1 LEHRGHSHHRGSTTT
16 WSPDGAPD
24 STVPGRQATAKSGSG
39 HEQSASGGSGPG
51 RAPAARRSLGR
62 KRHDPDQSES
72 VDLFLSADFSEPPLS
87 NTSDDKPASGK
98 YSADRTNTPANPASS
113 HVKTANPKLLGDLTT
128 GILLL
133 DISGIVN
140 WMNPAAE
147 DLLGISFQRAFNR
160 PLDGLVPGI
169 ETLVELVTRAR
180 LERQS
185 FGHAINIP
193 SPQRDGSEQELA
205 VRVSILGE
213 AAEDQLLLEIFNLT
227 QRHQLD
233 RENSLIAQH
242 GASRQMLRRLAHEI
256 RNPLGGLRGA
266 AQLLERELGDPA
278 LREFTQVIIGEADR
292 LAGLM
297 DNLLGPGSKPDLKMV
312 NVHELLEYVATI
324 TESEWPDQRIQRDYD
339 PSLPDLFVDR
349 DQLTQAFLNLLRNAV
364 QAISAKG
371 VIVMRTRV
379 LTNQVLNKN
388 TFKLVALIE
397 IEDNGPG
404 VPADITD
411 TLFFPLVTGRN
422 DGTGLGLPLAQDLV
436 NRHQGLIEYE
446 SEPGRT
452 VFIVHLPIL
461 PAPVDLQV
469 NTL

>member
-1 LEHRGHSHHRGSTTT
+1 M
-16 WSPDGAPD
+16 
-24 STVPGRQATAKSGSG
+24 
-39 HEQSASGGSGPG
+39 
-51 RAPAARRSLGR
+51 
-62 KRHDPDQSES
+62 
-72 VDLFLSADFSEPPLS
+72 
-87 NTSDDKPASGK
+87 
-98 YSADRTNTPANPASS
+98 
-113 HVKTANPKLLGDLTT
+113 LLGDLTT

-147 DLLGISFQRAFNR
+147 DLLGISLQRAVNR

-169 ETLVELVTRAR
+169 ETLVELVRRAR

-193 SPQRDGSEQELA
+193 SPQRDGSQQELA
-205 VRVSILGE
+205 VRVSILGG

-233 RENSLIAQH
+233 RENTLIAQH

-297 DNLLGPGSKPDLKMV
+297 DNLLGPGSKPDLQMV
-312 NVHELLEYVATI
+312 NVHELLERVATI

-349 DQLTQAFLNLLRNAV
+349 DQLTQAFLNLLRNAF

-371 VIVMRTRV
+371 VIVMRTRI

-452 VFIVHLPIL
+452 VFMVHLPIL

>member
-1 LEHRGHSHHRGSTTT
+1 M
-16 WSPDGAPD
+16 
-24 STVPGRQATAKSGSG
+24 K
-39 HEQSASGGSGPG
+39 
-51 RAPAARRSLGR
+51 
-62 KRHDPDQSES
+62 
-72 VDLFLSADFSEPPLS
+72 F
-87 NTSDDKPASGK
+87 
-98 YSADRTNTPANPASS
+98 
-113 HVKTANPKLLGDLTT
+113 
-128 GILLL
+128 
-133 DISGIVN
+133 
-140 WMNPAAE
+140 
-147 DLLGISFQRAFNR
+147 
-160 PLDGLVPGI
+160 
-169 ETLVELVTRAR
+169 
-180 LERQS
+180 
-185 FGHAINIP
+185 AI
-193 SPQRDGSEQELA
+193 
-205 VRVSILGE
+205 
-213 AAEDQLLLEIFNLT
+213 
-227 QRHQLD
+227 
-233 RENSLIAQH
+233 
-242 GASRQMLRRLAHEI
+242 
-256 RNPLGGLRGA
+256 PLGGLRGA

-297 DNLLGPGSKPDLKMV
+297 DNLLGPGSKPDLQMV
-312 NVHELLEYVATI
+312 NVHELLERVATI

-349 DQLTQAFLNLLRNAV
+349 DQLTQAFLNLLRNAF

-371 VIVMRTRV
+371 VIVMRTRI

-452 VFIVHLPIL
+452 VFMVHLPIL